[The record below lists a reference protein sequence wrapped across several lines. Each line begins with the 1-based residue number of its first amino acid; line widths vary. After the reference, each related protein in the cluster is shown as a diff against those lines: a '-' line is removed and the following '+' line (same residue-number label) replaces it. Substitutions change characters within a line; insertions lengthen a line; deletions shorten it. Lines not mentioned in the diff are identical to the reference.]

1 MSRVLTAALT
11 LTMAL
16 LLPAC
21 SVVKDFEGAMRNLS
35 RCKFKL
41 DTVRDLQLAGVA
53 LSGKSSLGLA
63 GGAAILAAYSAGSI
77 PATFTLDVAAINPND
92 GSGGGSPATATLTS
106 FAWTLILDSVT
117 TVQGDIASPVTIPGT
132 GQQTSIPL
140 SVSLDMM
147 KFFKEQGYRHIIELG
162 LALSGEKGSTSRL
175 QLRARPTISTPF
187 GPITYPGEI
196 EIVDKEFRG

>member
-1 MSRVLTAALT
+1 MSRSLAAALS
-11 LTMAL
+11 LTTAI

-21 SVVKDFEGAMRNLS
+21 SVVRDVDSAMRTLS
-35 RCKFKL
+35 RCRFKL
-41 DTVRDLQLAGVA
+41 DAVRDLQLAGVA
-53 LSGKSSLGLA
+53 LSGKSSVGLA

-77 PATFTLDVAAINPND
+77 PASFTLEVAAINPND
-92 GSGGGSPATATLTS
+92 GTGGGSPATATLTG

-132 GQQTSIPL
+132 GQQTIIPL
-140 SVSLDMM
+140 SVTIDMM
-147 KFFKEQGYRHIIELG
+147 KFFKEQGYRHIIDLG
-162 LALSGEKGSTSRL
+162 LALAGAKGSTSRI
-175 QLRARPTISTPF
+175 QLRARPTISTPI